1 MGVNPSGV
9 VTLLTDFGLED
20 PYVCM
25 LKGVILSVNP
35 AARIIDISHHV
46 RPGAVGLAARMLQE
60 TYPYFPDG
68 TVHLAVVDPGVGT
81 DRRGIVLV
89 ARSHLFVGPDNG
101 IFSPIMEECQEA
113 LVIHLSKARYFL
125 RHVSDTFHGRD
136 IFAPVAGHLS
146 QGVDPLDMGPL
157 ICDPIHLKFPA
168 PYRKGGSLY
177 GRVVQ
182 VDHFGNLITNIRR
195 TDIEEFSEG
204 GSVIVRLGGLR
215 IEGIQR
221 TYAQTSPGAI
231 LALFGGSGYLEIAVN
246 RGRAADRTGIDPAE
260 TIGSEVEVTRTGTD
274 AHQS

>member
-1 MGVNPSGV
+1 MDVNPSGV
-9 VTLLTDFGLED
+9 ITLLSDFGLED

-25 LKGVILSVNP
+25 MKGVILSVNP

-46 RPGAVGLAARMLQE
+46 TPGAISQAARMLQE

-68 TVHLAVVDPGVGT
+68 TIHVAVVDPGVGT
-81 DRRGIVLV
+81 DRRAIVLV

-113 LVIHLSKARYFL
+113 LVIRLSKARYFL

-136 IFAPVAGHLS
+136 IFAPAAGHLS
-146 QGVDPLDMGPL
+146 LGVDPLHMGP
-157 ICDPIHLKFPA
+157 IIYDPVHLKFPA

-204 GSVIVRLGGLR
+204 RIMIVRLGELR
-215 IEGIQR
+215 IEGIRR
-221 TYAQTSPGAI
+221 TYAQTAPGAI

-246 RGRAADRTGIDPAE
+246 RGRVADRTGLDPAE
-260 TIGSEVEVTRTGTD
+260 VIGREVEVTRTGAD